1 MTHSDL
7 WRCLIE
13 HGVHRIKRNRHPTRM
28 LLSTNNHKME
38 EEAEG
43 AHPKKKTQCIIVP
56 KPESVFKSKTHFGRS
71 KGGGRT
77 LAVAS
82 PIFHSRCE
90 GKLGIALE

>member
-1 MTHSDL
+1 
-7 WRCLIE
+7 
-13 HGVHRIKRNRHPTRM
+13 M

-77 LAVAS
+77 LAVFWQEHIVMIL
-82 PIFHSRCE
+82 PGLYQKNLQPFIFVTLHW
-90 GKLGIALE
+90 GKGKTKIF